1 MEEEETRRSSSLKP
15 GKKGVS
21 EKSAMNFALARLAR
35 RAHSQ
40 GELSAKMERA
50 GYPTSEITAT
60 LAKLK
65 AWRYV
70 DDHAFAGAFACNAA
84 ERKHWGPSRVARA
97 LRERGLGEQDIEES
111 LSEAFPGGEIRV
123 LDEAL
128 ARFRRNDRRRGD
140 AEQKKARAYRHLL
153 ARGFSPG
160 AIMEALGNEK
170 HIEENERQ

>member
-1 MEEEETRRSSSLKP
+1 MEEEEETRRSSSRNP
-15 GKKGVS
+15 GEKGVT

-35 RAHSQ
+35 RAYSE

-50 GYPTSEITAT
+50 GYPSTEITAT

-70 DDHAFAGAFACNAA
+70 DDRAFAGAFARSAA

-97 LRERGLGEQDIEES
+97 LKERGLSEQDIEQS
-111 LSEAFPGGEIRV
+111 LSEAFPDGEQRT

-128 ARFRRNDRRRGD
+128 ARFRRSDHRRGD

-153 ARGFSPG
+153 ARGFSPE
-160 AIMEALGNEK
+160 AILQALGNEK
-170 HIEENERQ
+170 DIEENET